1 MYTNVLRQTAS
12 GPQLRHVYMHR
23 QTQKRY
29 PNTDMQ
35 IQIHTYLHMTISSAL
50 HSTSIDKLSSNG
62 KPVITGPTSLAY
74 SFA

>member
-12 GPQLRHVYMHR
+12 GPQLRPVYMHR

-35 IQIHTYLHMTISSAL
+35 IQIHTYLKMTISSAL
-50 HSTSIDKLSSNG
+50 HSTSMDKLSSNG
-62 KPVITGPTSLAY
+62 KPAITGPTSLAY